1 MKLKVIT
8 IAGNKPMELNI
19 KNEKDT
25 RIEFVKTAFKQRLL
39 SLIDEGLEWVIMS
52 GQMGV
57 ELWAAQVIIELKST
71 YPIKLG
77 IFPPFLEYESRW
89 PEVYQEAF
97 LQVTEQADFYQPL
110 YNENYKAPYQF
121 IKKDYWLLEKSEG
134 CLMLVDEDYPGS
146 VGYFLDKAKQHQEK
160 SSYMIVFI
168 TPNDLEDI
176 VREQQV
182 NDQMELD

>member
-1 MKLKVIT
+1 
-8 IAGNKPMELNI
+8 MELNI

-25 RIEFVKTAFKQRLL
+25 RIEFIKTAFKQRLL
-39 SLIDEGLEWVIMS
+39 SLIDEGLEWVILS

-57 ELWAAQVIIELKST
+57 ELWAAQVILDLKLM

-110 YNENYKAPYQF
+110 YNENYKAPFQF
-121 IKKDYWLLEKSEG
+121 INKDYWLLEKSEG

-146 VGYFLDKAKQHQEK
+146 VKFFLDKAKKEQE
-160 SSYMIVFI
+160 SNNYVILFI

-176 VREQQV
+176 VRDQQEN
-182 NDQMELD
+182 NDIELD